1 LRRASRSSSAG
12 LTAQS
17 RRVAT
22 GNRSSRPCCTA
33 LPTTRIG
40 RFNWDCRGIS
50 GPIDLSRLLPEVFD
64 RASQQK
70 SLHAPGKLG
79 IEAIAQAIPHQ
90 INGQHSYGYKKARE
104 ENNPEGQLDIGTAF
118 SHDIPPTGDIR
129 GSPCT
134 QEAEVGLDN
143 DRRGANISGLHQYWR
158 QRIGMIWRN
167 RIRGIPAP
175 AACMASTKGC
185 SRKLNTS
192 ARTRRTTRGISG
204 MVRARMTLRTLARI
218 NAIRAMAS
226 KIPGIAIIPSITRM
240 TTASRRR

>member
-1 LRRASRSSSAG
+1 VATAIKPSGSACRQGDASLPRYAPAWHSKSLGGRCCAPIHRRNWPFSETSMASGGELRRASRSSSAG

-17 RRVAT
+17 WRVAT

-50 GPIDLSRLLPEVFD
+50 SPIDLSRLLPEVFD

-70 SLHAPGKLG
+70 SLHAPGKFG

-104 ENNPEGQLDIGTAF
+104 ENNLEGQLDIGTAF

-158 QRIGMIWRN
+158 QRIGHD
-167 RIRGIPAP
+167 
-175 AACMASTKGC
+175 MAE
-185 SRKLNTS
+185 
-192 ARTRRTTRGISG
+192 
-204 MVRARMTLRTLARI
+204 
-218 NAIRAMAS
+218 
-226 KIPGIAIIPSITRM
+226 
-240 TTASRRR
+240 